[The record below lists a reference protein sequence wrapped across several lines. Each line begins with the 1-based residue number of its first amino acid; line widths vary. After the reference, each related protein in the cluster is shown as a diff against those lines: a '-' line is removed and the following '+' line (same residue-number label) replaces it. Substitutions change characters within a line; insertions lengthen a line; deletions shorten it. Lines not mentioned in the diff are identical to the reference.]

1 MAKII
6 IDILDG
12 NPNVTDYDDEP
23 EEGATLEERVERD
36 GRDLIEQTGNDPE
49 KFGFTFLRTPA
60 DADDDED
67 ADGNGDAREDGDED
81 AEGQE
86 ADGQGL
92 TEDVKQALDGLGD
105 DDYPVAV
112 FIKERK
118 AGTKGARL

>member
-12 NPNVTDYDDEP
+12 NPTVTDYDDEP
-23 EEGATLEERVERD
+23 EEGTTLEERVERD
-36 GRDLIEQTGNDPE
+36 GRNLIEQTGGDPE

-60 DADDDED
+60 DADEDADED
-67 ADGNGDAREDGDED
+67 ADDNED

-86 ADGQGL
+86 ADEQGL
-92 TEDVKQALDGLGD
+92 TDDVKQALDGLED

-112 FIKERK
+112 FIKDRK
-118 AGTKGARL
+118 VGTKGARL

>member
-12 NPNVTDYDDEP
+12 NPTVADYDDEP
-23 EEGATLEERVERD
+23 EEGTTLEERMGRD
-36 GRDLIEQTGNDPE
+36 GRNLIEQTGGDPE

-60 DADDDED
+60 DADDED
-67 ADGNGDAREDGDED
+67 ADDNGDVREDGDED

-86 ADGQGL
+86 ADEQGL
-92 TEDVKQALDGLGD
+92 TDDVKQALDGLED

-112 FIKERK
+112 FIKDRK
-118 AGTKGARL
+118 VGTKGARL